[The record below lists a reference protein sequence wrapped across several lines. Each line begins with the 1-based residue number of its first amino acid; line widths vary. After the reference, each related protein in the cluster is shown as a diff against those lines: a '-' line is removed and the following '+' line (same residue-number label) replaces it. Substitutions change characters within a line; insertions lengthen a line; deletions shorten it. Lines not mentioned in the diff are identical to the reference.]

1 MVETGRRALTA
12 CRSAGA
18 AHRALAA
25 LGLRA
30 IAYPADGMAAL
41 EALDQAQPDVA
52 VVDAILPGL
61 DGAGFLERV
70 RRLKLAVQPAVLILK
85 PKGLA
90 LPGEAGL
97 ALKGALAADAD
108 AGAESLRGA
117 LETLLERPV
126 PLPPEKSARLGALLD
141 ALGIPAHPGRSCL
154 SHAVALA
161 WADRRLLDALRAALY
176 PRAAQLAGVT
186 PAQCERAIRHVIDL
200 AFRSGEI
207 EAQHRIFGDTIDA
220 RRGKPTSGE
229 MIAQLADIL
238 RWEG

>member
-1 MVETGRRALTA
+1 MVDTGRRALTA

-25 LGLRA
+25 LGFGI
-30 IAYPADGMAAL
+30 IACPADGLAAL
-41 EALDQAQPDVA
+41 EALAKAQPDLA
-52 VVDAILPGL
+52 VLDAILPGL
-61 DGAGFLERV
+61 DGAGFLNRV
-70 RRLKLAVQPAVLILK
+70 RRMKLAVQPAVLILK

-97 ALKGALAADAD
+97 AGLGALATD
-108 AGAESLRGA
+108 AGSGEVSLRGA
-117 LETLLERPV
+117 LESLLDKPV
-126 PLPPEKSARLGALLD
+126 PLPPKKAARLEALMD

-154 SHAVALA
+154 GYAVALA
-161 WADRRLLDALRAALY
+161 WADRRLMDALRAALY
-176 PRAAQLAGVT
+176 PRAASLAGVT

-200 AFRSGEI
+200 AFKSGEI